1 MLLITHIFF
10 ALTSIPLMLA
20 AVINELVGFVNNK
33 NILPK
38 LSALSFAGLVS
49 TGTALIII
57 NHLPVLGACLEGL
70 LYLSL
75 LAIPY
80 VVFRKLATRSNN

>member
-10 ALTSIPLMLA
+10 ACTSIPLMLA
-20 AVINELVGFVNNK
+20 AVANELVNFLSNRD
-33 NILPK
+33 ILPK
-38 LSALSFAGLVS
+38 LSAVSFIGLVG

-75 LAIPY
+75 LVIPY